1 MITDSCGGNKSKSGR
16 GMRLYNEACIPVA
29 LFIVSVIH
37 HGIAPNIKNDDEAGV
52 ESYAW
57 WQPRIFSISSFTA
70 SIVVIAMAL
79 VPLFLRLEWGLNGGG
94 LWILAARDSSARDV
108 VLPRTKKSMYRP
120 SADDGMVWGIV
131 LVPLV
136 VRAADL
142 ADTTSDTLGIWSRT
156 DIFLVSLAMALRITI
171 SVVSMRIKHVKSGKA
186 NGIFRQYPI
195 ILLFWIAAI
204 LVLGHV
210 GSMPGL
216 AGHSSLI
223 SRLVAMFASAEAQE
237 AATVYIISV
246 LPRSFT
252 LGEASVFAQ
261 GTILIA
267 IDLIGKL
274 ALRIQTTD
282 LAKHSVLWK
291 PHMEALC
298 LEAAVPGLLLLV
310 HLLAAS
316 SNSMRVG
323 GASGQTD
330 TSKSYPMLTKTCVLI
345 VFCGVL
351 SLLLIA
357 YISCT
362 NPLVWTLGVVFGS
375 TTNLILI
382 SYWTSLLAGGS
393 MFYTLAV
400 SNRVADSHNK
410 FVLHLKRKSYHLLSV
425 LMFVP
430 GFLLARQFLHFAFTV
445 ALVLFVA
452 VEAVRA
458 LDISP
463 WGPKINMFISK
474 FTDHR
479 DAGQIVT
486 SHFYLLFGCAL
497 PVWLGGPSTIACL
510 AGVLSLGL
518 ADTAASLAGMKLGR
532 VRWPGT
538 AKTFEGTAGFVVS
551 LFSAALLVEALASGI
566 SSQRAQQAAA
576 TNDVI
581 VQEIDNIGPNS
592 GGTAIGAIG
601 YLILCTVLSVLEALT
616 EQNDNLVV
624 PLFMYSAMM
633 LFAGLQDQQHHSL
646 ASASRSGVAALLHT
660 AACFIVA
667 AILAFMPH
675 VATAVSAA
683 VSSASK

>member
-1 MITDSCGGNKSKSGR
+1 
-16 GMRLYNEACIPVA
+16 
-29 LFIVSVIH
+29 
-37 HGIAPNIKNDDEAGV
+37 
-52 ESYAW
+52 
-57 WQPRIFSISSFTA
+57 
-70 SIVVIAMAL
+70 
-79 VPLFLRLEWGLNGGG
+79 
-94 LWILAARDSSARDV
+94 
-108 VLPRTKKSMYRP
+108 
-120 SADDGMVWGIV
+120 
-131 LVPLV
+131 
-136 VRAADL
+136 
-142 ADTTSDTLGIWSRT
+142 
-156 DIFLVSLAMALRITI
+156 
-171 SVVSMRIKHVKSGKA
+171 
-186 NGIFRQYPI
+186 
-195 ILLFWIAAI
+195 
-204 LVLGHV
+204 
-210 GSMPGL
+210 
-216 AGHSSLI
+216 
-223 SRLVAMFASAEAQE
+223 
-237 AATVYIISV
+237 
-246 LPRSFT
+246 
-252 LGEASVFAQ
+252 
-261 GTILIA
+261 
-267 IDLIGKL
+267 
-274 ALRIQTTD
+274 
-282 LAKHSVLWK
+282 
-291 PHMEALC
+291 
-298 LEAAVPGLLLLV
+298 
-310 HLLAAS
+310 
-316 SNSMRVG
+316 
-323 GASGQTD
+323 
-330 TSKSYPMLTKTCVLI
+330 
-345 VFCGVL
+345 
-351 SLLLIA
+351 
-357 YISCT
+357 
-362 NPLVWTLGVVFGS
+362 
-375 TTNLILI
+375 
-382 SYWTSLLAGGS
+382 
-393 MFYTLAV
+393 
-400 SNRVADSHNK
+400 
-410 FVLHLKRKSYHLLSV
+410 
-425 LMFVP
+425 MFVP